1 MFASLNVLKELQK
14 HYETNPK
21 DPLKGIIW
29 HTQGSG
35 KTALTYHL
43 TKLIRDFFSP
53 LNKKTKFYFIVD
65 RLDLL
70 EQAKNEF
77 LKRGLCAHEAENKED
92 LSQKLKSSSVFENPQ
107 GNDEIIVVNIQK
119 FKAPNE
125 EKSPNE
131 DLSDS
136 APKEIVSKTEL
147 QEAAKDNHD
156 LQRVFIIDEAHRSY
170 DPKGCFYANLIE
182 CDKTAI
188 KIALTGTP
196 LLEDNAQDKATKNTF
211 GDYLHT
217 YSYAESIKDRHTL
230 KLQLE
235 IIEKSYK
242 EKLQAIYRLLQE
254 SITIEDIEV
263 KKETIFNHERYIKE
277 MLFYIIRDLLFF
289 RLGNNDENLKAMVV
303 CFSSKQAKLANLL
316 FNEVQEKVL
325 QENPNLKILKKL
337 QSSLILHNEQ
347 EVKEKIYSFKHEDTD
362 IVFVFNMLLT
372 GFDLPSLK
380 RLYIHRELK
389 DHNLLQALAR
399 VNRSYNNMSFG
410 YLIDFVGIKE
420 NYDKTTDDYLKELNQ
435 FNQSD
440 SNIKDNLKDMFADR
454 KTLEKDI
461 KNAYDD
467 LFNYP
472 IDDIEGMTSAIVSMS
487 EMNELLKVSRA
498 INTLKERYNLIRTS
512 NDEKILSL
520 KEKMDIEKISKIS
533 SMLHKKA
540 KQLHALKNI
549 NEPKN
554 PNDLIVLED
563 LIALLDF
570 KIEFKESKE
579 LHFKEREEISAKQKQ
594 AKEMLEKIPDQ
605 QDKEIQK
612 FYKDFNKDEKE
623 DFFITLTDKRLP
635 KLAYDEL
642 LSYLFEKHFNDN
654 DLHLKLDI
662 IFNRISSNNAELFNT
677 TSTDKTTIALFE
689 SISPYVNEESKRANF
704 TRVLLDKLKKFN
716 FKQAFLNLQNQ
727 QGYDFFAPIFE
738 YLIKDYNNNSGGKYA
753 EYYTPL
759 SIASIIAKLLIDEP
773 TQSVKIYDP
782 SAGTGTLLMALAH
795 QIGTDSCTLY
805 AQDISQKS
813 LRMLKLNLI
822 LNDLTHSLKNAI
834 EGNTLTNPYHS
845 KECKGKMDY
854 IVSNPPFKLDFS
866 NEHAE
871 ISQNKNDFFLGVPNI
886 PKNDKS
892 KMPIYT
898 LFFQHCLNMLS
909 NKGKGAIIVPT
920 GFISAKSGIENK
932 IVRHLVDEKL
942 VYGVVC
948 MPSQVFANT
957 STNVSIIFFQKTP
970 SAKEV
975 VLIDASKLGEE
986 YTENKNKKTRLR
998 TSDIDLILET
1008 FNNKTPKADF
1018 CALVSFDEI
1027 TEKNYSLNPGQY
1039 FIIEDTSEKIS
1050 QAEFENLMQQYSSE
1064 LTSLFDESQSL
1075 QQEILE
1081 TLKGVRFE

>member
-1 MFASLNVLKELQK
+1 MFASLNVLKKLQK

-131 DLSDS
+131 DPSNS

-147 QEAAKDNHD
+147 QESIQNSRN

-182 CDKTAI
+182 CDKTAV

-211 GDYLHT
+211 GNYLHT

-230 KLQLE
+230 ELQLE
-235 IIEKSYK
+235 SIEKSYK
-242 EKLQAIYRLLQE
+242 EKLQEIYRLLQE

-263 KKETIFNHERYIKE
+263 KKEFIFNDEKYIKE
-277 MLFYIIRDLLFF
+277 MLYYIIRDLLDF
-289 RLGNNDENLKAMVV
+289 RRVNNDENLKAMVV
-303 CFSSKQAKLANLL
+303 CFSSAQAKLANLF

-337 QSSLILHNEQ
+337 QSSLILHDEQ
-347 EVKEKIYSFKHEDTD
+347 EVKEKIHSFKHEDTD

-372 GFDLPSLK
+372 GFDLPNLK

-410 YLIDFVGIKE
+410 YLIDFVGIQE
-420 NYDKTTDDYLKELNQ
+420 NFDKTTDDYLKELNR
-435 FNQSD
+435 FNQSGANSD
-440 SNIKDNLKDMFADR
+440 SNIKDIFADR
-454 KTLEKDI
+454 KTLEEDI

-487 EMNELLKVSRA
+487 AMSELVKVSRA

-520 KEKMDIEKISKIS
+520 KEKMDIEKINKIS
-533 SMLHKKA
+533 SMLHQKA
-540 KQLHALKNI
+540 KHLHALKNI

-554 PNDLIVLED
+554 PNDLIMLED

-570 KIEFKESKE
+570 KIEFKERKE
-579 LHFKEREEISAKQKQ
+579 LRFKEQEEISAKQKQ
-594 AKEMLEKIPDQ
+594 AKEILEKIPDQ

-612 FYKDFNKDEKE
+612 FYKDFSKLLQTPATSQNFEEISHSYDAIISQLKQHKEQTTHLLNK
-623 DFFITLTDKRLP
+623 
-635 KLAYDEL
+635 Y
-642 LSYLFEKHFNDN
+642 DN
-654 DLHLKLDI
+654 DLSYAITHKRLHKRLMEENISKGIFTLLSALKKALDE
-662 IFNRISSNNAELFNT
+662 RIS
-677 TSTDKTTIALFE
+677 
-689 SISPYVNEESKRANF
+689 KR
-704 TRVLLDKLKKFN
+704 
-716 FKQAFLNLQNQ
+716 
-727 QGYDFFAPIFE
+727 
-738 YLIKDYNNNSGGKYA
+738 
-753 EYYTPL
+753 
-759 SIASIIAKLLIDEP
+759 
-773 TQSVKIYDP
+773 
-782 SAGTGTLLMALAH
+782 
-795 QIGTDSCTLY
+795 
-805 AQDISQKS
+805 
-813 LRMLKLNLI
+813 
-822 LNDLTHSLKNAI
+822 
-834 EGNTLTNPYHS
+834 
-845 KECKGKMDY
+845 
-854 IVSNPPFKLDFS
+854 
-866 NEHAE
+866 
-871 ISQNKNDFFLGVPNI
+871 
-886 PKNDKS
+886 
-892 KMPIYT
+892 
-898 LFFQHCLNMLS
+898 
-909 NKGKGAIIVPT
+909 
-920 GFISAKSGIENK
+920 
-932 IVRHLVDEKL
+932 
-942 VYGVVC
+942 
-948 MPSQVFANT
+948 
-957 STNVSIIFFQKTP
+957 
-970 SAKEV
+970 
-975 VLIDASKLGEE
+975 
-986 YTENKNKKTRLR
+986 
-998 TSDIDLILET
+998 
-1008 FNNKTPKADF
+1008 
-1018 CALVSFDEI
+1018 
-1027 TEKNYSLNPGQY
+1027 
-1039 FIIEDTSEKIS
+1039 
-1050 QAEFENLMQQYSSE
+1050 
-1064 LTSLFDESQSL
+1064 
-1075 QQEILE
+1075 QEILNE
-1081 TLKGVRFE
+1081 ETTLKTAIKAELRDAFNKNPSLKDLEKEKEFIAQTLFNELTQNHHQGNLNA

>member
-1 MFASLNVLKELQK
+1 MPYNEITRVQIPTLMHLAELGYNFISQKNKPNLDTATNILTDSFTQSFERLNPNKNTKDVLTEMKKRLNYDDLGKRFYEYLLKSEHQIIDFDNPNNNLYEMMTELPYKSFRPDITLFINGLPLVNIEVKQPYAEKGIKEEKDRHIQRYKNPENKVFYNLAQIWLFSDNLPYDENNPDQGAFYSASYSPIFQRFVEANKLDITPPPRKNDQNHKSLEEIQKSVLNEFNLKNTDCPKSPEDTPTNSLLTSFCSQKRLCFILKYGISFLKEKSEFKKHIWRYAQMFASLNVLKELQK

-43 TKLIRDFFSP
+43 TKLIRDFFSQSN

-77 LKRGLCAHEAENKED
+77 LKRGLCVHEAENKED
-92 LSQKLKSSSVFENPQ
+92 LSQKLKNSSVFEGPQ

-125 EKSPNE
+125 EKAPNE
-131 DLSDS
+131 DPSS

-147 QEAAKDNHD
+147 QEATKDNHD

-211 GDYLHT
+211 GNYLHT

-277 MLFYIIRDLLFF
+277 MLSYIIRDLLDF
-289 RLGNNDENLKAMVV
+289 RRLNDNENLKAMVV
-303 CFSSKQAKLANLL
+303 CFSSAQAKLANLF

-325 QENPNLKILKKL
+325 QENPNLKVLNKL
-337 QSSLILHNEQ
+337 QSSLILHDEQ
-347 EVKEKIYSFKHEDTD
+347 EVKDKIYSFKHEDTD

-372 GFDLPSLK
+372 GFDLPNLK

-399 VNRSYNNMSFG
+399 VNRPYNNMSFG

-454 KTLEKDI
+454 NILEKDI

-472 IDDIEGMTSAIVSMS
+472 IDDVEGMTSAIVSIS
-487 EMNELLKVSRA
+487 AMNELLKVSQA

-520 KEKMDIEKISKIS
+520 KEKINIEKISKIS
-533 SMLHKKA
+533 SMLSKKA

-554 PNDLIVLED
+554 PNDLIMLED

-570 KIEFKESKE
+570 KIEFKERKE
-579 LHFKEREEISAKQKQ
+579 LRFKEQEEISAKQKQ
-594 AKEMLEKIPDQ
+594 AKEILEKIPDK
-605 QDKEIQK
+605 QDKEVQKISKELSKLIQEPLTNDN
-612 FYKDFNKDEKE
+612 FDGISHSYSVIISQLQQYNQQTTNLLNKYNNDRAYV
-623 DFFITLTDKRLP
+623 ITHKRLHNRLMEENIS
-635 KLAYDEL
+635 KGIFTL
-642 LSYLFEKHFNDN
+642 LS
-654 DLHLKLDI
+654 
-662 IFNRISSNNAELFNT
+662 A
-677 TSTDKTTIALFE
+677 
-689 SISPYVNEESKRANF
+689 
-704 TRVLLDKLKKFN
+704 LKKALDERI
-716 FKQAFLNLQNQ
+716 FK
-727 QGYDFFAPIFE
+727 
-738 YLIKDYNNNSGGKYA
+738 
-753 EYYTPL
+753 
-759 SIASIIAKLLIDEP
+759 
-773 TQSVKIYDP
+773 
-782 SAGTGTLLMALAH
+782 
-795 QIGTDSCTLY
+795 
-805 AQDISQKS
+805 
-813 LRMLKLNLI
+813 R
-822 LNDLTHSLKNAI
+822 
-834 EGNTLTNPYHS
+834 
-845 KECKGKMDY
+845 
-854 IVSNPPFKLDFS
+854 
-866 NEHAE
+866 
-871 ISQNKNDFFLGVPNI
+871 
-886 PKNDKS
+886 
-892 KMPIYT
+892 
-898 LFFQHCLNMLS
+898 
-909 NKGKGAIIVPT
+909 
-920 GFISAKSGIENK
+920 
-932 IVRHLVDEKL
+932 
-942 VYGVVC
+942 
-948 MPSQVFANT
+948 
-957 STNVSIIFFQKTP
+957 
-970 SAKEV
+970 
-975 VLIDASKLGEE
+975 
-986 YTENKNKKTRLR
+986 
-998 TSDIDLILET
+998 
-1008 FNNKTPKADF
+1008 
-1018 CALVSFDEI
+1018 
-1027 TEKNYSLNPGQY
+1027 
-1039 FIIEDTSEKIS
+1039 
-1050 QAEFENLMQQYSSE
+1050 
-1064 LTSLFDESQSL
+1064 
-1075 QQEILE
+1075 QEILNE
-1081 TLKGVRFE
+1081 ETTLKTAIKIELRDAFKEDPSLKDLQKETEFITQTLFNELTQNHHQGNLNA

>member
-14 HYETNPK
+14 HYENNPNPK

-92 LSQKLKSSSVFENPQ
+92 LSQKLKNSSVFENSQ

-125 EKSPNE
+125 EKAPNE
-131 DLSDS
+131 DPSNS
-136 APKEIVSKTEL
+136 APKEIISKTEL
-147 QEAAKDNHD
+147 QESIQNSRN

-182 CDKTAI
+182 CDKTAV

-211 GDYLHT
+211 GNYLHT
-217 YSYAESIKDRHTL
+217 YSYTESIKDRHTL

-263 KKETIFNHERYIKE
+263 KKEFIFNDEKYIKE
-277 MLFYIIRDLLFF
+277 MLSYIIRDLLFF
-289 RLGNNDENLKAMVV
+289 KLGNNDENLKAMVI
-303 CFSSKQAKLANLL
+303 CFSSAQAKLANLF

-337 QSSLILHNEQ
+337 QSNLILHDEQ
-347 EVKEKIYSFKHEDTD
+347 EVKEKIHSFKHEDTD

-399 VNRSYNNMSFG
+399 VNRSYKNMSFG
-410 YLIDFVGIKE
+410 YLIDFVGIQE
-420 NYDKTTDDYLKELNQ
+420 NFDKTTDDYLKELNQ

-454 KTLEKDI
+454 ETLEKDI

-472 IDDIEGMTSAIVSMS
+472 IDDIEAMTSAIVNISA
-487 EMNELLKVSRA
+487 MNELLKVSQA

-512 NDEKILSL
+512 NDKKILSL
-520 KEKMDIEKISKIS
+520 KEKIDIEKIHKIS
-533 SMLHKKA
+533 SMLHQKA
-540 KQLHALKNI
+540 KHLHALKNI

-570 KIEFKESKE
+570 KIEFKERKE
-579 LHFKEREEISAKQKQ
+579 LRFKEQEEITNKQKQ
-594 AKEMLEKIPDQ
+594 AKEILEKIPDQ

-612 FYKDFNKDEKE
+612 FYKDFSKLLQTTATSQNFEEISHSYDAIISQLKQHKEQTTHLLNK
-623 DFFITLTDKRLP
+623 
-635 KLAYDEL
+635 Y
-642 LSYLFEKHFNDN
+642 DN
-654 DLHLKLDI
+654 DLSYAITHKRLHNRLMEENISKGIFTLLSTLKKALDER
-662 IFNRISSNNAELFNT
+662 IFKRQEIL
-677 TSTDKTTIALFE
+677 
-689 SISPYVNEESKRANF
+689 NEE
-704 TRVLLDKLKKFN
+704 
-716 FKQAFLNLQNQ
+716 
-727 QGYDFFAPIFE
+727 
-738 YLIKDYNNNSGGKYA
+738 
-753 EYYTPL
+753 YY
-759 SIASIIAKLLIDEP
+759 
-773 TQSVKIYDP
+773 
-782 SAGTGTLLMALAH
+782 
-795 QIGTDSCTLY
+795 
-805 AQDISQKS
+805 
-813 LRMLKLNLI
+813 
-822 LNDLTHSLKNAI
+822 LKNAI
-834 EGNTLTNPYHS
+834 KIELKNAFKKDPSLKDLE
-845 KECKGKMDY
+845 KEKEF
-854 IVSNPPFKLDFS
+854 IT
-866 NEHAE
+866 
-871 ISQNKNDFFLGVPNI
+871 Q
-886 PKNDKS
+886 
-892 KMPIYT
+892 T
-898 LFFQHCLNMLS
+898 LFN
-909 NKGKGAIIVPT
+909 
-920 GFISAKSGIENK
+920 
-932 IVRHLVDEKL
+932 
-942 VYGVVC
+942 
-948 MPSQVFANT
+948 
-957 STNVSIIFFQKTP
+957 
-970 SAKEV
+970 
-975 VLIDASKLGEE
+975 
-986 YTENKNKKTRLR
+986 
-998 TSDIDLILET
+998 
-1008 FNNKTPKADF
+1008 
-1018 CALVSFDEI
+1018 
-1027 TEKNYSLNPGQY
+1027 
-1039 FIIEDTSEKIS
+1039 
-1050 QAEFENLMQQYSSE
+1050 E
-1064 LTSLFDESQSL
+1064 LTQNHH
-1075 QQEILE
+1075 Q
-1081 TLKGVRFE
+1081 GNPHA

>member
-70 EQAKNEF
+70 EQAKSEF
-77 LKRGLCAHEAENKED
+77 LKRGLCAHETKDKED
-92 LSQKLKSSSVFENPQ
+92 LSQKLKNSSVFEGPQ

-125 EKSPNE
+125 EKAHNE
-131 DLSDS
+131 DPSR
-136 APKEIVSKTEL
+136 APKEIISKTEL
-147 QEAAKDNHD
+147 QEATKDNHD

-182 CDKTAI
+182 CDKTAV

-211 GDYLHT
+211 GNYLHT
-217 YSYAESIKDRHTL
+217 YSYTESIKDRHTL

-242 EKLQAIYRLLQE
+242 EKLQEIYRLLQE
-254 SITIEDIEV
+254 SITIEDVEV
-263 KKETIFNHERYIKE
+263 KKEFIFNHERYIKE
-277 MLFYIIRDLLFF
+277 MLSYIIRDLLNF
-289 RLGNNDENLKAMVV
+289 RRVNNDENLKAMVV
-303 CFSSKQAKLANLL
+303 CFSSAQARLANLF

-325 QENPNLKILKKL
+325 QENPNLRILNKL
-337 QSSLILHNEQ
+337 QSSLILHDEQ
-347 EVKEKIYSFKHEDTD
+347 EVKEKIYSFKHEDTG

-372 GFDLPSLK
+372 GFDLPNLK

-454 KTLEKDI
+454 NILEKDI

-472 IDDIEGMTSAIVSMS
+472 IDDVEDMTSAIVSIS
-487 EMNELLKVSRA
+487 EMNELLKVSHA

-533 SMLHKKA
+533 SMLSKKA

-554 PNDLIVLED
+554 PNDLIILED
-563 LIALLDF
+563 IIALLDF

-579 LHFKEREEISAKQKQ
+579 LRFKEKEEISAKYKQ
-594 AKEMLEKIPDQ
+594 AKEMLEKIPDK
-605 QDKEIQK
+605 QDKEVQKISKELSRLIQEPLTNDNFDGISHSYSVIISQLK
-612 FYKDFNKDEKE
+612 QHKEQTTNLLNKYNNDRAYA
-623 DFFITLTDKRLP
+623 ITHKRLHNRLMEENIS
-635 KLAYDEL
+635 KGIFTL
-642 LSYLFEKHFNDN
+642 LSA
-654 DLHLKLDI
+654 LKKAIDG
-662 IFNRISSNNAELFNT
+662 RIS
-677 TSTDKTTIALFE
+677 
-689 SISPYVNEESKRANF
+689 KR
-704 TRVLLDKLKKFN
+704 
-716 FKQAFLNLQNQ
+716 
-727 QGYDFFAPIFE
+727 
-738 YLIKDYNNNSGGKYA
+738 
-753 EYYTPL
+753 
-759 SIASIIAKLLIDEP
+759 
-773 TQSVKIYDP
+773 
-782 SAGTGTLLMALAH
+782 
-795 QIGTDSCTLY
+795 
-805 AQDISQKS
+805 
-813 LRMLKLNLI
+813 
-822 LNDLTHSLKNAI
+822 
-834 EGNTLTNPYHS
+834 
-845 KECKGKMDY
+845 
-854 IVSNPPFKLDFS
+854 
-866 NEHAE
+866 
-871 ISQNKNDFFLGVPNI
+871 
-886 PKNDKS
+886 
-892 KMPIYT
+892 
-898 LFFQHCLNMLS
+898 
-909 NKGKGAIIVPT
+909 
-920 GFISAKSGIENK
+920 
-932 IVRHLVDEKL
+932 
-942 VYGVVC
+942 
-948 MPSQVFANT
+948 
-957 STNVSIIFFQKTP
+957 
-970 SAKEV
+970 
-975 VLIDASKLGEE
+975 
-986 YTENKNKKTRLR
+986 
-998 TSDIDLILET
+998 
-1008 FNNKTPKADF
+1008 
-1018 CALVSFDEI
+1018 
-1027 TEKNYSLNPGQY
+1027 
-1039 FIIEDTSEKIS
+1039 
-1050 QAEFENLMQQYSSE
+1050 
-1064 LTSLFDESQSL
+1064 
-1075 QQEILE
+1075 QEILNE
-1081 TLKGVRFE
+1081 ETTLKTAIKAELRDAFKEYPSLKDLQKEKEFIAQTLFNELTQNHHQGNLNA

>member
-1 MFASLNVLKELQK
+1 RYSPPPPENDENHQNHRSLEEIQKRVLNEFNLKDTDTLESPKDTPTNSLLTSFCSHKRLCFILKYGISFLKEKSEFKKHIWRYAQMFASLNVLKELQK

-43 TKLIRDFFSP
+43 TKLIRDFFSRSN

-77 LKRGLCAHEAENKED
+77 LKRGLCVHEAENKED
-92 LSQKLKSSSVFENPQ
+92 LSQKLKSSSVFEGPQ

-119 FKAPNE
+119 FKSPNE
-125 EKSPNE
+125 EKDLNE
-131 DLSDS
+131 DPSS
-136 APKEIVSKTEL
+136 APKEIISKTEL
-147 QEAAKDNHD
+147 QEATKNNHD

-211 GDYLHT
+211 GNYLHT
-217 YSYAESIKDRHTL
+217 YSYTESIKDRHTL

-235 IIEKSYK
+235 SIEKSYK
-242 EKLQAIYRLLQE
+242 EKLQKIYRLLQE
-254 SITIEDIEV
+254 SITIENTEV

-277 MLFYIIRDLLFF
+277 MLSYIIRDLLNF
-289 RLGNNDENLKAMVV
+289 RRVNNDENLKAMVV
-303 CFSSKQAKLANLL
+303 CFSSAQARLANLL

-337 QSSLILHNEQ
+337 QSSLILHDEQ
-347 EVKEKIYSFKHEDTD
+347 EVKEKIYSFKHKDTD

-372 GFDLPSLK
+372 GFDLPNLK

-454 KTLEKDI
+454 KVLEKDI

-472 IDDIEGMTSAIVSMS
+472 IDDIEAMTSAIVGISK
-487 EMNELLKVSRA
+487 MNELVKVSRA

-533 SMLHKKA
+533 SMLSKKA
-540 KQLHALKNI
+540 KHLHALKNI

-554 PNDLIVLED
+554 PNDLMILED

-579 LHFKEREEISAKQKQ
+579 LHFKEKEEISAKYKQ

-612 FYKDFNKDEKE
+612 IYKELSKLLQEPLTNHNFDGISHSYSVIISQLKQHKEQTTNLLNK
-623 DFFITLTDKRLP
+623 
-635 KLAYDEL
+635 Y
-642 LSYLFEKHFNDN
+642 DN
-654 DLHLKLDI
+654 DLSYAITHKRLHDRLMEENISKGIFTLLSALKKALDAR
-662 IFNRISSNNAELFNT
+662 IFKRQEIL
-677 TSTDKTTIALFE
+677 
-689 SISPYVNEESKRANF
+689 NEE
-704 TRVLLDKLKKFN
+704 T
-716 FKQAFLNLQNQ
+716 
-727 QGYDFFAPIFE
+727 
-738 YLIKDYNNNSGGKYA
+738 
-753 EYYTPL
+753 T
-759 SIASIIAKLLIDEP
+759 
-773 TQSVKIYDP
+773 
-782 SAGTGTLLMALAH
+782 
-795 QIGTDSCTLY
+795 
-805 AQDISQKS
+805 
-813 LRMLKLNLI
+813 
-822 LNDLTHSLKNAI
+822 LKNAI
-834 EGNTLTNPYHS
+834 KVELR
-845 KECKGKMDY
+845 DA
-854 IVSNPPFKLDFS
+854 F
-866 NEHAE
+866 
-871 ISQNKNDFFLGVPNI
+871 NKNPSLKDLQKEKEFI
-886 PKNDKS
+886 AQ
-892 KMPIYT
+892 T
-898 LFFQHCLNMLS
+898 LFN
-909 NKGKGAIIVPT
+909 
-920 GFISAKSGIENK
+920 
-932 IVRHLVDEKL
+932 
-942 VYGVVC
+942 
-948 MPSQVFANT
+948 
-957 STNVSIIFFQKTP
+957 
-970 SAKEV
+970 
-975 VLIDASKLGEE
+975 
-986 YTENKNKKTRLR
+986 
-998 TSDIDLILET
+998 
-1008 FNNKTPKADF
+1008 
-1018 CALVSFDEI
+1018 
-1027 TEKNYSLNPGQY
+1027 
-1039 FIIEDTSEKIS
+1039 
-1050 QAEFENLMQQYSSE
+1050 E
-1064 LTSLFDESQSL
+1064 LTQNHHQGNLNA
-1075 QQEILE
+1075 
-1081 TLKGVRFE
+1081 

>member
-1 MFASLNVLKELQK
+1 MPYNEITRVQVPALMYLAKLGYNFISQKNKPNLDTATNILIDSFTQAFERLNPNPTKNAKDALAEIKKRLNYDDLGKSFYEYLLKSENQIIDFDNPNNSLYEMMAELPYKSFRPDITLFINGLPLVNIEVKQPFAEQGIKEEKDRHIKRYENPENKVFYNLAQIWLFSDNLPYDENNPDQGAFYSASYSPIFQRFVEANRLDITPPPENDENHQNHQNHRSLEEIQKSVLNEFNLKDTDTPKSPEDTPTNSLLTSFCSPKRLCFILKYGISFLKEKSEFKKHIWRYAQMFASLNVLKELQK
-14 HYETNPK
+14 HYGTNPK

-43 TKLIRDFFSP
+43 TKLIKDFFSP

-77 LKRGLCAHEAENKED
+77 SKRGLCVHEAENKED
-92 LSQKLKSSSVFENPQ
+92 LSQKLKNSSVFENPQ

-125 EKSPNE
+125 EKAPNE
-131 DLSDS
+131 DPSNS

-147 QEAAKDNHD
+147 QEATKDNHD

-196 LLEDNAQDKATKNTF
+196 LLEDNAQDKATKKTF
-211 GDYLHT
+211 GNYLHT
-217 YSYAESIKDRHTL
+217 YSYTESIKDRHTL

-277 MLFYIIRDLLFF
+277 MLFYIIRDLLNF
-289 RLGNNDENLKAMVV
+289 RRVNNDENLKAMVI

-337 QSSLILHNEQ
+337 QSSLILHDEQ
-347 EVKEKIYSFKHEDTD
+347 EVKEKIHSFKHEDTD

-420 NYDKTTDDYLKELNQ
+420 NYDKTTDDYLKELNR
-435 FNQSD
+435 FNQSGANSD
-440 SNIKDNLKDMFADR
+440 SNLKDIFADR
-454 KTLEKDI
+454 ETLEKDI

-472 IDDIEGMTSAIVSMS
+472 IDDIEAMTSAIVNIS

-520 KEKMDIEKISKIS
+520 KEKMDIEKINKIS
-533 SMLHKKA
+533 SMLHQKA

-570 KIEFKESKE
+570 KIEFKERKE
-579 LHFKEREEISAKQKQ
+579 LRFKEQEEISTKQKQ
-594 AKEMLEKIPDQ
+594 AKEILEKIPDQ

-612 FYKDFNKDEKE
+612 FYKDFSKLLQTPTTSQNFEEISHSYDAIISQLKQHKEQTTHLLNK
-623 DFFITLTDKRLP
+623 
-635 KLAYDEL
+635 Y
-642 LSYLFEKHFNDN
+642 DN
-654 DLHLKLDI
+654 DLSYAITHKRIHKRLMEQNIYNPAGIFTLLSALKKAIDAR
-662 IFNRISSNNAELFNT
+662 IFKRQEIL
-677 TSTDKTTIALFE
+677 
-689 SISPYVNEESKRANF
+689 NEE
-704 TRVLLDKLKKFN
+704 
-716 FKQAFLNLQNQ
+716 
-727 QGYDFFAPIFE
+727 
-738 YLIKDYNNNSGGKYA
+738 
-753 EYYTPL
+753 YY
-759 SIASIIAKLLIDEP
+759 
-773 TQSVKIYDP
+773 
-782 SAGTGTLLMALAH
+782 
-795 QIGTDSCTLY
+795 
-805 AQDISQKS
+805 
-813 LRMLKLNLI
+813 
-822 LNDLTHSLKNAI
+822 LKNAI
-834 EGNTLTNPYHS
+834 NAELNDAFKKDPSLKDLE
-845 KECKGKMDY
+845 KEKEL
-854 IVSNPPFKLDFS
+854 IV
-866 NEHAE
+866 
-871 ISQNKNDFFLGVPNI
+871 Q
-886 PKNDKS
+886 
-892 KMPIYT
+892 T
-898 LFFQHCLNMLS
+898 LFN
-909 NKGKGAIIVPT
+909 
-920 GFISAKSGIENK
+920 
-932 IVRHLVDEKL
+932 
-942 VYGVVC
+942 
-948 MPSQVFANT
+948 
-957 STNVSIIFFQKTP
+957 
-970 SAKEV
+970 
-975 VLIDASKLGEE
+975 
-986 YTENKNKKTRLR
+986 
-998 TSDIDLILET
+998 
-1008 FNNKTPKADF
+1008 
-1018 CALVSFDEI
+1018 
-1027 TEKNYSLNPGQY
+1027 
-1039 FIIEDTSEKIS
+1039 
-1050 QAEFENLMQQYSSE
+1050 E
-1064 LTSLFDESQSL
+1064 LTQNHHQGNSHAQ
-1075 QQEILE
+1075 
-1081 TLKGVRFE
+1081 

>member
-43 TKLIRDFFSP
+43 TKLIRDFFSQSN

-77 LKRGLCAHEAENKED
+77 LKRGLCVHEAENKED
-92 LSQKLKSSSVFENPQ
+92 LSQKLKNSSVFEGPQ

-125 EKSPNE
+125 EKASNE
-131 DLSDS
+131 DPSS
-136 APKEIVSKTEL
+136 TPKEIVSKTEL
-147 QEAAKDNHD
+147 QEATKDSHD

-182 CDKTAI
+182 CDKTAV

-211 GDYLHT
+211 GNYLHT

-235 IIEKSYK
+235 SIETSYK

-277 MLFYIIRDLLFF
+277 MLFYIIRDLLNF
-289 RLGNNDENLKAMVV
+289 RRVNNDENLKAMVV

-325 QENPNLKILKKL
+325 QENPNLRILNKL
-337 QSSLILHNEQ
+337 KSSLILHDEQ
-347 EVKEKIYSFKHEDTD
+347 EVKEKIHSFKHGDTD

-372 GFDLPSLK
+372 GFDLPNLK

-410 YLIDFVGIKE
+410 YLIDFIGIKE
-420 NYDKTTDDYLKELNQ
+420 NYDKTTDDYLKELNR

-454 KTLEKDI
+454 NILEKDI

-467 LFNYP
+467 LFDYP
-472 IDDIEGMTSAIVSMS
+472 IDDIEAMTSAIVGMS
-487 EMNELLKVSRA
+487 TMNELLKVSHA

-520 KEKMDIEKISKIS
+520 KEKIDIEKINKIS
-533 SMLHKKA
+533 SMLHQKA
-540 KQLHALKNI
+540 KCLYALKNI

-554 PNDLIVLED
+554 PNDLIMLED

-570 KIEFKESKE
+570 KIEFKERKE
-579 LHFKEREEISAKQKQ
+579 LRFKEQEEITNKQKQ
-594 AKEMLEKIPDQ
+594 AKDILEKIPDQ

-612 FYKDFNKDEKE
+612 FYKDFSKLLQTPATSQNFEEISHSYDAIISQLKQHKEQTTNLLNKYNNDRAYV
-623 DFFITLTDKRLP
+623 ITHKRLHDRLMEENIS
-635 KLAYDEL
+635 KGIFTL
-642 LSYLFEKHFNDN
+642 LST
-654 DLHLKLDI
+654 LKSAIDAR
-662 IFNRISSNNAELFNT
+662 IFKRQEIL
-677 TSTDKTTIALFE
+677 
-689 SISPYVNEESKRANF
+689 NEE
-704 TRVLLDKLKKFN
+704 
-716 FKQAFLNLQNQ
+716 
-727 QGYDFFAPIFE
+727 
-738 YLIKDYNNNSGGKYA
+738 
-753 EYYTPL
+753 YY
-759 SIASIIAKLLIDEP
+759 
-773 TQSVKIYDP
+773 
-782 SAGTGTLLMALAH
+782 
-795 QIGTDSCTLY
+795 
-805 AQDISQKS
+805 
-813 LRMLKLNLI
+813 
-822 LNDLTHSLKNAI
+822 LKNAI
-834 EGNTLTNPYHS
+834 KAELNDAFKKDPSLKDLE
-845 KECKGKMDY
+845 KEKEF
-854 IVSNPPFKLDFS
+854 IT
-866 NEHAE
+866 
-871 ISQNKNDFFLGVPNI
+871 Q
-886 PKNDKS
+886 
-892 KMPIYT
+892 T
-898 LFFQHCLNMLS
+898 LFN
-909 NKGKGAIIVPT
+909 
-920 GFISAKSGIENK
+920 
-932 IVRHLVDEKL
+932 
-942 VYGVVC
+942 
-948 MPSQVFANT
+948 
-957 STNVSIIFFQKTP
+957 
-970 SAKEV
+970 
-975 VLIDASKLGEE
+975 
-986 YTENKNKKTRLR
+986 
-998 TSDIDLILET
+998 
-1008 FNNKTPKADF
+1008 
-1018 CALVSFDEI
+1018 
-1027 TEKNYSLNPGQY
+1027 
-1039 FIIEDTSEKIS
+1039 
-1050 QAEFENLMQQYSSE
+1050 E
-1064 LTSLFDESQSL
+1064 LTQNHHQGNSHA
-1075 QQEILE
+1075 
-1081 TLKGVRFE
+1081 

>member
-1 MFASLNVLKELQK
+1 MFASLNILKELQK
-14 HYETNPK
+14 HYENNPK

-43 TKLIRDFFSP
+43 TKLIKDFFSP

-77 LKRGLCAHEAENKED
+77 SKRGLCVHEAENKED
-92 LSQKLKSSSVFENPQ
+92 LSQKLKNSRVFEGSQ

-125 EKSPNE
+125 EKTPNE
-131 DLSDS
+131 DPSS
-136 APKEIVSKTEL
+136 APKEIISKTKL
-147 QEAAKDNHD
+147 QEATKDNHD

-211 GDYLHT
+211 GNYLHT
-217 YSYAESIKDRHTL
+217 YSYAESIKYKHTL

-242 EKLQAIYRLLQE
+242 EKLQEIYRLLQE

-263 KKETIFNHERYIKE
+263 KKEFIFNHERYINA
-277 MLFYIIRDLLFF
+277 MLFYIIRDLLNF
-289 RLGNNDENLKAMVV
+289 RRVNNDENLKAMVI
-303 CFSSKQAKLANLL
+303 CFSSKQARLANLL

-325 QENPNLKILKKL
+325 QENPNLRILNKL

-347 EVKEKIYSFKHEDTD
+347 EVKEKIHSFKHEDTD

-454 KTLEKDI
+454 ETLEKDI

-467 LFNYP
+467 LFDYP
-472 IDDIEGMTSAIVSMS
+472 IDDIEAMTSAIVSIS
-487 EMNELLKVSRA
+487 AMNELLKVSQA

-512 NDEKILSL
+512 SDEKILSL

-554 PNDLIVLED
+554 PNDLMILED

-579 LHFKEREEISAKQKQ
+579 LRFKEKEEISAKQKQ
-594 AKEMLEKIPDQ
+594 AKEILEKIPDK

-612 FYKDFNKDEKE
+612 ISKELSKLLQEPLTNDNFDGISHSYSVIISQLKQHKEQTTNLFNKYNNDRAYV
-623 DFFITLTDKRLP
+623 ITHKRLHDRFMEENIS
-635 KLAYDEL
+635 KGIFTL
-642 LSYLFEKHFNDN
+642 LSA
-654 DLHLKLDI
+654 LKKALDA
-662 IFNRISSNNAELFNT
+662 RIS
-677 TSTDKTTIALFE
+677 
-689 SISPYVNEESKRANF
+689 KR
-704 TRVLLDKLKKFN
+704 
-716 FKQAFLNLQNQ
+716 
-727 QGYDFFAPIFE
+727 
-738 YLIKDYNNNSGGKYA
+738 
-753 EYYTPL
+753 
-759 SIASIIAKLLIDEP
+759 
-773 TQSVKIYDP
+773 
-782 SAGTGTLLMALAH
+782 
-795 QIGTDSCTLY
+795 
-805 AQDISQKS
+805 
-813 LRMLKLNLI
+813 
-822 LNDLTHSLKNAI
+822 
-834 EGNTLTNPYHS
+834 
-845 KECKGKMDY
+845 
-854 IVSNPPFKLDFS
+854 
-866 NEHAE
+866 
-871 ISQNKNDFFLGVPNI
+871 
-886 PKNDKS
+886 
-892 KMPIYT
+892 
-898 LFFQHCLNMLS
+898 
-909 NKGKGAIIVPT
+909 
-920 GFISAKSGIENK
+920 
-932 IVRHLVDEKL
+932 
-942 VYGVVC
+942 
-948 MPSQVFANT
+948 
-957 STNVSIIFFQKTP
+957 
-970 SAKEV
+970 
-975 VLIDASKLGEE
+975 
-986 YTENKNKKTRLR
+986 
-998 TSDIDLILET
+998 
-1008 FNNKTPKADF
+1008 
-1018 CALVSFDEI
+1018 
-1027 TEKNYSLNPGQY
+1027 
-1039 FIIEDTSEKIS
+1039 
-1050 QAEFENLMQQYSSE
+1050 
-1064 LTSLFDESQSL
+1064 
-1075 QQEILE
+1075 QEILNE
-1081 TLKGVRFE
+1081 ETTLKTAIKAELRDAFNKNPSLKDLEKEKEFITQTLFNELPQHYNQGNSHA

>member
-43 TKLIRDFFSP
+43 TKLIRDFFSQSN

-77 LKRGLCAHEAENKED
+77 LKRGLCVHEAENKED
-92 LSQKLKSSSVFENPQ
+92 LSQKLKNSSVFEGPQ

-125 EKSPNE
+125 
-131 DLSDS
+131 DLSS
-136 APKEIVSKTEL
+136 APKEIISKTEL
-147 QEAAKDNHD
+147 QEATKDNHD

-211 GDYLHT
+211 GNYLHT
-217 YSYAESIKDRHTL
+217 YSYTESIKDRHTL

-242 EKLQAIYRLLQE
+242 EKLQEIYRLLQE
-254 SITIEDIEV
+254 SITIEDVEV
-263 KKETIFNHERYIKE
+263 KKEFIFNHERYIKE
-277 MLFYIIRDLLFF
+277 ILYYIIRDLLNF
-289 RLGNNDENLKAMVV
+289 RRVNNDENLKAMVI
-303 CFSSKQAKLANLL
+303 CFSSAQARLANLL

-337 QSSLILHNEQ
+337 QSSLILHDEQ
-347 EVKEKIYSFKHEDTD
+347 EVKEKIYSFKHKDTD

-440 SNIKDNLKDMFADR
+440 FNIKDNLKDIFADR
-454 KTLEKDI
+454 KTLEEDI

-472 IDDIEGMTSAIVSMS
+472 IDDIEGMTSAIVSIS
-487 EMNELLKVSRA
+487 EMNELVKVSRA

-533 SMLHKKA
+533 SMLHQKA
-540 KQLHALKNI
+540 KQLYALKNI

-579 LHFKEREEISAKQKQ
+579 LHFKEKEEISAKYKQ
-594 AKEMLEKIPDQ
+594 AKEMLEKSPDQ

-612 FYKDFNKDEKE
+612 FYKDFSKLLQTPATSQNFEEISHSYDAIISQLKQHKEQTTHLLNK
-623 DFFITLTDKRLP
+623 
-635 KLAYDEL
+635 Y
-642 LSYLFEKHFNDN
+642 DN
-654 DLHLKLDI
+654 DLSYAITHKRLHKHLMEENISKGIFTLLSALKKALDA
-662 IFNRISSNNAELFNT
+662 RISKRQEIL
-677 TSTDKTTIALFE
+677 
-689 SISPYVNEESKRANF
+689 NEE
-704 TRVLLDKLKKFN
+704 T
-716 FKQAFLNLQNQ
+716 
-727 QGYDFFAPIFE
+727 
-738 YLIKDYNNNSGGKYA
+738 
-753 EYYTPL
+753 T
-759 SIASIIAKLLIDEP
+759 
-773 TQSVKIYDP
+773 
-782 SAGTGTLLMALAH
+782 
-795 QIGTDSCTLY
+795 
-805 AQDISQKS
+805 
-813 LRMLKLNLI
+813 
-822 LNDLTHSLKNAI
+822 LKNAI
-834 EGNTLTNPYHS
+834 KAELRDAFKKDPS
-845 KECKGKMDY
+845 LKDLEKEKEF
-854 IVSNPPFKLDFS
+854 IT
-866 NEHAE
+866 
-871 ISQNKNDFFLGVPNI
+871 Q
-886 PKNDKS
+886 
-892 KMPIYT
+892 T
-898 LFFQHCLNMLS
+898 LFN
-909 NKGKGAIIVPT
+909 
-920 GFISAKSGIENK
+920 
-932 IVRHLVDEKL
+932 
-942 VYGVVC
+942 
-948 MPSQVFANT
+948 
-957 STNVSIIFFQKTP
+957 
-970 SAKEV
+970 
-975 VLIDASKLGEE
+975 
-986 YTENKNKKTRLR
+986 
-998 TSDIDLILET
+998 
-1008 FNNKTPKADF
+1008 
-1018 CALVSFDEI
+1018 
-1027 TEKNYSLNPGQY
+1027 
-1039 FIIEDTSEKIS
+1039 
-1050 QAEFENLMQQYSSE
+1050 E
-1064 LTSLFDESQSL
+1064 LTQNHHQGNSHA
-1075 QQEILE
+1075 
-1081 TLKGVRFE
+1081 

>member
-43 TKLIRDFFSP
+43 TKLIRDFFSRSN

-77 LKRGLCAHEAENKED
+77 SKRGLCVHEAENKED
-92 LSQKLKSSSVFENPQ
+92 LSQKLKNSRVFEGSQ

-119 FKAPNE
+119 FKSPNE
-125 EKSPNE
+125 EKAPNE
-131 DLSDS
+131 DPSDS
-136 APKEIVSKTEL
+136 MPKEIISKTEL
-147 QEAAKDNHD
+147 QEAAKDSHD

-182 CDKTAI
+182 CDKTAV

-196 LLEDNAQDKATKNTF
+196 LLEDNAQDKATKKTF
-211 GDYLHT
+211 GNYLHT

-277 MLFYIIRDLLFF
+277 MLSYIIRDLLNF
-289 RLGNNDENLKAMVV
+289 RRVNNDENLKAMVV
-303 CFSSKQAKLANLL
+303 CFSSAQAKLANLF
-316 FNEVQEKVL
+316 FNEVQERVL
-325 QENPNLKILKKL
+325 QENPNLRILKKQL
-337 QSSLILHNEQ
+337 QSSLILHDEQ
-347 EVKEKIYSFKHEDTD
+347 EVKEKIYSFKHKDTD

-372 GFDLPSLK
+372 GFDLPNLK

-399 VNRSYNNMSFG
+399 VNRPYHNMSFG

-454 KTLEKDI
+454 EVLEKDI

-472 IDDIEGMTSAIVSMS
+472 IDDIEDMTSAIVGISG
-487 EMNELLKVSRA
+487 MNELLKVSHA

-512 NDEKILSL
+512 SDEKILSL
-520 KEKMDIEKISKIS
+520 KEKMDIEKINKIS

-579 LHFKEREEISAKQKQ
+579 LRFKEKEEISAKYKQ
-594 AKEMLEKIPDQ
+594 AKEMLEKIPDK
-605 QDKEIQK
+605 QDKEVQKISKDLSKLIQEPLTNDN
-612 FYKDFNKDEKE
+612 FDGISHSYSIIISQLQQHKDQTTNLLNKYNNDRAYV
-623 DFFITLTDKRLP
+623 ITHKRLHNRLMEENIS
-635 KLAYDEL
+635 KGIFTL
-642 LSYLFEKHFNDN
+642 LSA
-654 DLHLKLDI
+654 LKKALDE
-662 IFNRISSNNAELFNT
+662 RIS
-677 TSTDKTTIALFE
+677 
-689 SISPYVNEESKRANF
+689 KR
-704 TRVLLDKLKKFN
+704 
-716 FKQAFLNLQNQ
+716 
-727 QGYDFFAPIFE
+727 
-738 YLIKDYNNNSGGKYA
+738 
-753 EYYTPL
+753 
-759 SIASIIAKLLIDEP
+759 
-773 TQSVKIYDP
+773 
-782 SAGTGTLLMALAH
+782 
-795 QIGTDSCTLY
+795 
-805 AQDISQKS
+805 
-813 LRMLKLNLI
+813 
-822 LNDLTHSLKNAI
+822 
-834 EGNTLTNPYHS
+834 
-845 KECKGKMDY
+845 
-854 IVSNPPFKLDFS
+854 
-866 NEHAE
+866 
-871 ISQNKNDFFLGVPNI
+871 
-886 PKNDKS
+886 
-892 KMPIYT
+892 
-898 LFFQHCLNMLS
+898 
-909 NKGKGAIIVPT
+909 
-920 GFISAKSGIENK
+920 
-932 IVRHLVDEKL
+932 
-942 VYGVVC
+942 
-948 MPSQVFANT
+948 
-957 STNVSIIFFQKTP
+957 
-970 SAKEV
+970 
-975 VLIDASKLGEE
+975 
-986 YTENKNKKTRLR
+986 
-998 TSDIDLILET
+998 
-1008 FNNKTPKADF
+1008 
-1018 CALVSFDEI
+1018 
-1027 TEKNYSLNPGQY
+1027 
-1039 FIIEDTSEKIS
+1039 
-1050 QAEFENLMQQYSSE
+1050 
-1064 LTSLFDESQSL
+1064 
-1075 QQEILE
+1075 QEILNE
-1081 TLKGVRFE
+1081 EDTLKTAIKVELRDAFKENPSLKDLQKEEKFIAQTLFNELTQNHHQGNLNA

>member
-92 LSQKLKSSSVFENPQ
+92 LSQKLKNSSVFEGPQ

-125 EKSPNE
+125 EKAPNE
-131 DLSDS
+131 DPSNS

-147 QEAAKDNHD
+147 QEATKDNHD

-182 CDKTAI
+182 CDKTAV

-211 GDYLHT
+211 GNYLHT

-235 IIEKSYK
+235 RIEKSYK
-242 EKLQAIYRLLQE
+242 EKLQEIYRLLQE

-277 MLFYIIRDLLFF
+277 ILYYIIRDLLNF
-289 RLGNNDENLKAMVV
+289 RRVNNDENLKAMVI
-303 CFSSKQAKLANLL
+303 CFSSAQAKLANLF

-325 QENPNLKILKKL
+325 QENPNLKILKQL
-337 QSSLILHNEQ
+337 QSSLILHDEQ

-372 GFDLPSLK
+372 GFDLPNLK
-380 RLYIHRELK
+380 RLYIHRGLK

-420 NYDKTTDDYLKELNQ
+420 NYDKTTDDYLKELNR

-440 SNIKDNLKDMFADR
+440 ANTQDNLKDMFADR
-454 KTLEKDI
+454 ETLEKDI

-467 LFNYP
+467 LFDYP
-472 IDDIEGMTSAIVSMS
+472 IDDIEAMTSTIVNISA
-487 EMNELLKVSRA
+487 MNELLKVSHA

-512 NDEKILSL
+512 NDLKILSL

-533 SMLHKKA
+533 SMLGKKA

-554 PNDLIVLED
+554 PNDLMILED

-570 KIEFKESKE
+570 KIEFKERKE
-579 LHFKEREEISAKQKQ
+579 LHFKEKEEINAKYKQ
-594 AKEMLEKIPDQ
+594 AKEILEKIPDK

-612 FYKDFNKDEKE
+612 ISKE
-623 DFFITLTDKRLP
+623 LSKLLQEPLTNDNFEEISHSYSVIISQLKQHKEQTTNLLSKYNNDRAYVITHKRLHDRLMEENIS
-635 KLAYDEL
+635 KGIFTL
-642 LSYLFEKHFNDN
+642 LSA
-654 DLHLKLDI
+654 LKKALDA
-662 IFNRISSNNAELFNT
+662 RIS
-677 TSTDKTTIALFE
+677 
-689 SISPYVNEESKRANF
+689 KR
-704 TRVLLDKLKKFN
+704 
-716 FKQAFLNLQNQ
+716 
-727 QGYDFFAPIFE
+727 
-738 YLIKDYNNNSGGKYA
+738 
-753 EYYTPL
+753 
-759 SIASIIAKLLIDEP
+759 
-773 TQSVKIYDP
+773 
-782 SAGTGTLLMALAH
+782 
-795 QIGTDSCTLY
+795 
-805 AQDISQKS
+805 
-813 LRMLKLNLI
+813 
-822 LNDLTHSLKNAI
+822 
-834 EGNTLTNPYHS
+834 
-845 KECKGKMDY
+845 
-854 IVSNPPFKLDFS
+854 
-866 NEHAE
+866 
-871 ISQNKNDFFLGVPNI
+871 
-886 PKNDKS
+886 
-892 KMPIYT
+892 
-898 LFFQHCLNMLS
+898 
-909 NKGKGAIIVPT
+909 
-920 GFISAKSGIENK
+920 
-932 IVRHLVDEKL
+932 
-942 VYGVVC
+942 
-948 MPSQVFANT
+948 
-957 STNVSIIFFQKTP
+957 
-970 SAKEV
+970 
-975 VLIDASKLGEE
+975 
-986 YTENKNKKTRLR
+986 
-998 TSDIDLILET
+998 
-1008 FNNKTPKADF
+1008 
-1018 CALVSFDEI
+1018 
-1027 TEKNYSLNPGQY
+1027 
-1039 FIIEDTSEKIS
+1039 
-1050 QAEFENLMQQYSSE
+1050 
-1064 LTSLFDESQSL
+1064 
-1075 QQEILE
+1075 QEILNE
-1081 TLKGVRFE
+1081 ETTLKTAIKAELRDAFKEYPSLKDLEKETEFIAQTLFNELTQNHHQGNLNAQ

>member
-14 HYETNPK
+14 HYGTNPNPK

-70 EQAKNEF
+70 EQAKSEF
-77 LKRGLCAHEAENKED
+77 LKRGLCVHEAENKEN
-92 LSQKLKSSSVFENPQ
+92 LSQKLKSSSVFEGPQ

-119 FKAPNE
+119 FKSPNE
-125 EKSPNE
+125 EKAPNE
-131 DLSDS
+131 DLSS

-147 QEAAKDNHD
+147 QEATKDNHD

-182 CDKTAI
+182 CDKTAV

-211 GDYLHT
+211 GNYLHT

-263 KKETIFNHERYIKE
+263 KKETIFNHERYIKV
-277 MLFYIIRDLLFF
+277 MLSYIIRDLLNF
-289 RLGNNDENLKAMVV
+289 RRVNNDENLKAMVI
-303 CFSSKQAKLANLL
+303 CFSSTQARLANLL

-337 QSSLILHNEQ
+337 QSSLILHDEQ

-372 GFDLPSLK
+372 GFDLPNLK

-410 YLIDFVGIKE
+410 YLIDFVGIQE
-420 NYDKTTDDYLKELNQ
+420 NFDKTTDDYLKELNQ
-435 FNQSD
+435 FNQSGANSD
-440 SNIKDNLKDMFADR
+440 SNLKDIFADR
-454 KTLEKDI
+454 KILEEDI

-467 LFNYP
+467 LFDYP
-472 IDDIEGMTSAIVSMS
+472 IDNIEGMTSAIVSMS
-487 EMNELLKVSRA
+487 KMDELVKVSRA

-520 KEKMDIEKISKIS
+520 KEKMDIEKINKIS

-554 PNDLIVLED
+554 PNDLIILED

-579 LHFKEREEISAKQKQ
+579 LRFKEKEEISAKYKQ
-594 AKEMLEKIPDQ
+594 AKEMLEKSPDK

-612 FYKDFNKDEKE
+612 ISKELSKLLQEPLTNHNFEEISHSYSAIIAQLEKANQQTTNLLNK
-623 DFFITLTDKRLP
+623 
-635 KLAYDEL
+635 Y
-642 LSYLFEKHFNDN
+642 DN
-654 DLHLKLDI
+654 DLSYAITHKRLHKRLMEQNI
-662 IFNRISSNNAELFNT
+662 YNPAGIFT
-677 TSTDKTTIALFE
+677 
-689 SISPYVNEESKRANF
+689 
-704 TRVLLDKLKKFN
+704 LLSALKK
-716 FKQAFLNLQNQ
+716 A
-727 QGYDFFAPIFE
+727 
-738 YLIKDYNNNSGGKYA
+738 
-753 EYYTPL
+753 
-759 SIASIIAKLLIDEP
+759 IDE
-773 TQSVKIYDP
+773 
-782 SAGTGTLLMALAH
+782 
-795 QIGTDSCTLY
+795 
-805 AQDISQKS
+805 DI
-813 LRMLKLNLI
+813 
-822 LNDLTHSLKNAI
+822 
-834 EGNTLTNPYHS
+834 
-845 KECKGKMDY
+845 
-854 IVSNPPFKLDFS
+854 FK
-866 NEHAE
+866 
-871 ISQNKNDFFLGVPNI
+871 
-886 PKNDKS
+886 
-892 KMPIYT
+892 
-898 LFFQHCLNMLS
+898 
-909 NKGKGAIIVPT
+909 
-920 GFISAKSGIENK
+920 
-932 IVRHLVDEKL
+932 R
-942 VYGVVC
+942 
-948 MPSQVFANT
+948 
-957 STNVSIIFFQKTP
+957 
-970 SAKEV
+970 
-975 VLIDASKLGEE
+975 
-986 YTENKNKKTRLR
+986 
-998 TSDIDLILET
+998 
-1008 FNNKTPKADF
+1008 
-1018 CALVSFDEI
+1018 
-1027 TEKNYSLNPGQY
+1027 
-1039 FIIEDTSEKIS
+1039 
-1050 QAEFENLMQQYSSE
+1050 
-1064 LTSLFDESQSL
+1064 
-1075 QQEILE
+1075 QEILTE
-1081 TLKGVRFE
+1081 ETTLKDTIKVKLRDAFNKNPSLKDLQKEKEFIVQTLFNELMQNHHQGNLNA

>member
-77 LKRGLCAHEAENKED
+77 LKRGLCVHEAENKED
-92 LSQKLKSSSVFENPQ
+92 LSQKLKNSRVFEGSQ

-125 EKSPNE
+125 EKAPNE
-131 DLSDS
+131 DPSS

-147 QEAAKDNHD
+147 QEATKDNHD

-182 CDKTAI
+182 CDKTAV

-211 GDYLHT
+211 GNYLHT
-217 YSYAESIKDRHTL
+217 YSYAESIKDGHTL
-230 KLQLE
+230 TLQLE
-235 IIEKSYK
+235 SIETSYK
-242 EKLQAIYRLLQE
+242 EKLQKIYRLLQE
-254 SITIEDIEV
+254 SITIEDTEV
-263 KKETIFNHERYIKE
+263 KKEKIFNDEKYIKE
-277 MLFYIIRDLLFF
+277 MLFYIIRDLLNF
-289 RLGNNDENLKAMVV
+289 RRVNNDEHLKAMVI
-303 CFSSKQAKLANLL
+303 CFSSTQARLANLF

-325 QENPNLKILKKL
+325 QENPNLKILKQL
-337 QSSLILHNEQ
+337 QSSLILHDEQ
-347 EVKEKIYSFKHEDTD
+347 EVKEKIHSFKHEDTD

-410 YLIDFVGIKE
+410 YLIDFVGIQE

-472 IDDIEGMTSAIVSMS
+472 IDDVEAMTSAIFSMS
-487 EMNELLKVSRA
+487 TMNELVKVSRA

-512 NDEKILSL
+512 NDLKILSL
-520 KEKMDIEKISKIS
+520 KEKMDIEKINKIS

-554 PNDLIVLED
+554 PNDLIILED

-570 KIEFKESKE
+570 KIEFKERKE
-579 LHFKEREEISAKQKQ
+579 LRFKEKEEISAKYKQ
-594 AKEMLEKIPDQ
+594 AKEILEKSPDK

-612 FYKDFNKDEKE
+612 ISKE
-623 DFFITLTDKRLP
+623 LSKLIQEPLTNHNFDGISHSYSVIISQLKQHKEQTTNLLSKYNNDRAYMITHKRLHDRLMEQNIS
-635 KLAYDEL
+635 KGIFTL
-642 LSYLFEKHFNDN
+642 LSA
-654 DLHLKLDI
+654 LKKAIDA
-662 IFNRISSNNAELFNT
+662 RISKRQEIL
-677 TSTDKTTIALFE
+677 
-689 SISPYVNEESKRANF
+689 NEE
-704 TRVLLDKLKKFN
+704 
-716 FKQAFLNLQNQ
+716 
-727 QGYDFFAPIFE
+727 
-738 YLIKDYNNNSGGKYA
+738 
-753 EYYTPL
+753 YY
-759 SIASIIAKLLIDEP
+759 
-773 TQSVKIYDP
+773 
-782 SAGTGTLLMALAH
+782 
-795 QIGTDSCTLY
+795 
-805 AQDISQKS
+805 
-813 LRMLKLNLI
+813 
-822 LNDLTHSLKNAI
+822 LKNAI
-834 EGNTLTNPYHS
+834 KAELNDAFKKNPS
-845 KECKGKMDY
+845 LKDLEKEKEL
-854 IVSNPPFKLDFS
+854 IV
-866 NEHAE
+866 
-871 ISQNKNDFFLGVPNI
+871 Q
-886 PKNDKS
+886 
-892 KMPIYT
+892 T
-898 LFFQHCLNMLS
+898 LFN
-909 NKGKGAIIVPT
+909 
-920 GFISAKSGIENK
+920 
-932 IVRHLVDEKL
+932 
-942 VYGVVC
+942 
-948 MPSQVFANT
+948 
-957 STNVSIIFFQKTP
+957 
-970 SAKEV
+970 
-975 VLIDASKLGEE
+975 
-986 YTENKNKKTRLR
+986 
-998 TSDIDLILET
+998 
-1008 FNNKTPKADF
+1008 
-1018 CALVSFDEI
+1018 
-1027 TEKNYSLNPGQY
+1027 
-1039 FIIEDTSEKIS
+1039 
-1050 QAEFENLMQQYSSE
+1050 E
-1064 LTSLFDESQSL
+1064 LTQNHHQGNSHAQ
-1075 QQEILE
+1075 
-1081 TLKGVRFE
+1081 